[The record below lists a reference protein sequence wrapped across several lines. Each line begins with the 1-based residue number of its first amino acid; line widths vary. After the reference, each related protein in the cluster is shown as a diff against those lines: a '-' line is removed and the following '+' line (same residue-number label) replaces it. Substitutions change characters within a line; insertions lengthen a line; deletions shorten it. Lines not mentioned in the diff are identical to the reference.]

1 MHHPSVRITLTP
13 RSIMHIFD
21 TLKKWILTFGN
32 WGVST
37 LLSLVV
43 SFNFYK
49 VSMRTYVGGEKLTL
63 FLNVDITLN
72 HWNILFK
79 GMLMQAIISHKK
91 KKYIFNISLKFPLHR
106 IVCITQFFWDIYHLG
121 YLCVYSPASWNISIY
136 I

>member
-1 MHHPSVRITLTP
+1 MHHPSVRITLTL

-79 GMLMQAIISHKK
+79 GMLMQAMISHTKK
-91 KKYIFNISLKFPLHR
+91 RSIFSTYRKSFHCIELYVSLSSSEIF
-106 IVCITQFFWDIYHLG
+106 II
-121 YLCVYSPASWNISIY
+121 YLCVYSPVSWNISIY